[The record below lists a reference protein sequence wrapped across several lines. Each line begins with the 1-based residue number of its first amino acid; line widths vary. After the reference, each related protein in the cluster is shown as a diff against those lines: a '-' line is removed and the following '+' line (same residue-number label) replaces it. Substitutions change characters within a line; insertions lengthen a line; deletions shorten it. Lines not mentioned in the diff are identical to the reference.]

1 MPTPGP
7 LHERQLPLC
16 DTWLFKDWAG
26 RIAVCAYDIN
36 VEREYWAVRQAA
48 GVIDVS
54 PLYKYDFHGPDAA
67 RTLARL
73 AVRDIGRIEIGRVAY
88 TCWCDDRGLVIDDG
102 TVTRLGEEHFR
113 LTAAE
118 PALDWLLEV
127 AAGADVE
134 VMDTSRELA
143 ALAVQGP
150 RSRKVLGRALGG
162 TVDEGR
168 GASSSPRR
176 GPGGSRGPLPYFAA
190 RPFVTAGLEGRVTR
204 TGYTGDLGY
213 EVWVSAEDGV
223 RLWDQ
228 LFGAGADYNLQPVGL
243 DALDILRIEAGYLL
257 HGVDY
262 YGAHEEP
269 RRRQLSTPF
278 ELGWSWMVQLDREP
292 FVGQEALR
300 QAADSPHLQFVGL
313 ALDFAALTD
322 LYAEYDLPPHL
333 PAAASRQP
341 LPVYDRGGRQV
352 GQVTSSCWS
361 SLLKQPL
368 ALASVEPRFAAA
380 GSTLEVEHTV
390 DYDRRRVPAAVTRL
404 PFYDPPWR
412 KA

>member
-7 LHERQLPLC
+7 LHERTLPLC
-16 DTWLFKDWAG
+16 DTWRFKDWAG
-26 RIAVCAYDIN
+26 RIAVCAYDVN

-54 PLYKYDFHGPDAA
+54 PLYKYYLEGPNAA
-67 RTLARL
+67 RVLARL
-73 AVRDIGRIEIGRVAY
+73 AVRDISQLEIGRVAY

-118 PALDWLLEV
+118 PTLDWLLKVAGGAEV
-127 AAGADVE
+127 EIV
-134 VMDTSRELA
+134 DTSRELV

-150 RSRKVLGRALGG
+150 RSREILARVLGR
-162 TVDEGR
+162 TVDHGR
-168 GASSSPRR
+168 TKA
-176 GPGGSRGPLPYFAA
+176 LPYFGAQSFEVA
-190 RPFVTAGLEGRVTR
+190 EDELEGWVTR

-213 EVWVSAEDGV
+213 EVWVRAEDGV
-223 RLWDQ
+223 RLWDL
-228 LFGAGADYNLQPVGL
+228 LFDAGSDYNLQPVGL

-278 ELGWSWMVQLDREP
+278 ELGWSWMVHLDREP

-300 QAADSPHLQFVGL
+300 EAADSPRLQLVGL

-333 PAAASRQP
+333 PAATSRDP
-341 LPVYDRGGRQV
+341 LPVYEGSGRQV

-361 SLLKQPL
+361 PLLKQPL
-368 ALASVEPRFAAA
+368 ALASVEPRFATI
-380 GSTLEVEHTV
+380 GSALEVEHTV
-390 DYDRRRVPAAVTRL
+390 DYDRRRVPAVVTPL